1 MFPASHGPL
10 RPMLSRKD
18 PLIVLEYSEGIEA
31 VRRSLVQRRE
41 VLRRAS
47 DLLTQKGQKRAFLQR
62 AEVHTKQVWSGEIG

>member
-41 VLRRAS
+41 VLRG